1 MEEMRAL
8 RKEDPV
14 KWSASQL
21 AKKFDCSS
29 LFVSFVTEGIVL
41 NSKKEQQK
49 QVTQVVKSRWGTKRR
64 VAREDRAIRK
74 ERWYR
79 DA

>member
-1 MEEMRAL
+1 MRAL
-8 RKEDPV
+8 RKADPV

-29 LFVSFVTEGIVL
+29 LFVSFVTEGL
-41 NSKKEQQK
+41 SKEKQAQQK
-49 QVTQVVKSRWGTKRR
+49 LVTQVVKSRWGTKRR
-64 VAREDRAIRK
+64 VAREDRALRK

-79 DA
+79 DE